1 MGLLIMKDY
10 LAIIRKLD
18 FVDLFKYGR
27 FGISYAVEFDGNIQ
41 SHTDDDNLFNDLT
54 SRMNMYEYSFEY
66 LIVHFKAQEVVGQHI
81 VIDIK
86 DVQGLYT
93 FDAEAKKEM
102 SISFDP
108 RIQLQVS
115 PWADKFEKLQQKLNI
130 EQNKRGIDNL
140 WAVWGLK
147 DDDRKKCEEIITP
160 DIVQEV
166 FSELYA
172 NERPSGDLSIWVYL
186 LRYER
191 HSYYAKGMLGF
202 FCDAIHVFCNRTM
215 KKELDGEVALD
226 SGVYSGLSEFD
237 SSAKITELYPKVEGT
252 PFAQQTHEVS
262 HCRFV
267 MAAPLFL
274 FLKNEFADGMSHKPD
289 DKIISH
295 SKNIG
300 GFECSIAVYLLGL
313 ALGYDKTYDAFYES
327 AELHFFKKRK
337 EESLRNKAD
346 ECPNGTSDIE
356 TDNKG
361 IGLAEENEEE
371 RAPQHP
377 TEIAQSENSGSV
389 KLGQESL
396 FSKTESNGAGLPI
409 AWMKK
414 GKGKATKN
422 NTKPAYNEDGLNRL
436 KEDGY
441 EEIRDF
447 SKPKTIK
454 EVIKSYCY
462 DPEAEEMR
470 LAKHGK

>member
-41 SHTDDDNLFNDLT
+41 SHTDDDNLFDALT

-66 LIVHFKAQEVVGQHI
+66 LIVHFKAQEVVDQHI
-81 VIDIK
+81 VIDIR

-130 EQNKRGIDNL
+130 EQNRRGIDNL
-140 WAVWGLK
+140 WAVWGLT

-166 FSELYA
+166 FRELYA
-172 NERPSGDLSIWVYL
+172 YERPSGCLSVWVYL

-202 FCDAIHVFCNRTM
+202 FCDAIHVFCNYTAR
-215 KKELDGEVALD
+215 KELDGEVALD
-226 SGVYSGLSEFD
+226 REVYSELSEFD
-237 SSAKITELYPKVEGT
+237 SSAKINELYAKVEGT
-252 PFAQQTHEVS
+252 SFAQKTHEVS

-267 MAAPLFL
+267 MTAPLFL

-289 DKIISH
+289 DEIISY

-327 AELHFFKKRK
+327 AELHFFRKRK
-337 EESLRNKAD
+337 EESLRNKPD

-361 IGLAEENEEE
+361 VGLAEGNEEE

-377 TEIAQSENSGSV
+377 TVIAQPENSERV
-389 KLGQESL
+389 KPWQETL
-396 FSKTESNGAGLPI
+396 FETNVVRPPI

-414 GKGKATKN
+414 GNGKATKK
-422 NTKPAYNEDGLNRL
+422 NTKPCFNENDLNSL
-436 KEDGY
+436 KEEGY
-441 EEIRDF
+441 KVIRDF
-447 SKPKTIK
+447 SKLKTIK
-454 EVIKSYCY
+454 EVIKSYAY

>member
-41 SHTDDDNLFNDLT
+41 SHTDDDNLFDALT

-66 LIVHFKAQEVVGQHI
+66 LIVHFKAQEVVDQHI
-81 VIDIK
+81 VIDIRN
-86 DVQGLYT
+86 VQGLYT

-140 WAVWGLK
+140 WAVWGLTE
-147 DDDRKKCEEIITP
+147 DDRKKCEEIITP

-166 FSELYA
+166 FRELYA
-172 NERPSGDLSIWVYL
+172 YERPSGRLPVWVYL

-191 HSYYAKGMLGF
+191 HAAYEKNKFGF
-202 FCDAIHVFCNRTM
+202 FCDAIHVLCNYT
-215 KKELDGEVALD
+215 KGKELDGEAAEG
-226 SGVYSGLSEFD
+226 SSVYFELSKCVSDGFMD
-237 SSAKITELYPKVEGT
+237 FYKIAEGT
-252 PFAQQTHEVS
+252 PFASQTQNKF
-262 HCRFV
+262 HCRFA

-274 FLKNEFADGMSHKPD
+274 FLKNEFADGMILKPD
-289 DKIISH
+289 KISY

-337 EESLRNKAD
+337 EESLRNKPD

-361 IGLAEENEEE
+361 VGLAEGNEEE
-371 RAPQHP
+371 QVPQHP
-377 TEIAQSENSGSV
+377 TVIAQPENSERV
-389 KLGQESL
+389 KPCQETL
-396 FSKTESNGAGLPI
+396 FETNVVRLPI

-414 GKGKATKN
+414 GKGTATKK
-422 NTKPAYNEDGLNRL
+422 NTKPAYDEDMLNSL
-436 KEDGY
+436 KEEGY
-441 EEIRDF
+441 YKVCKF
-447 SKPKTIK
+447 TKTVK
-454 EVIKSYCY
+454 EVIKLWGY
-462 DPEAEEMR
+462 DPEAEEKR